1 MTREEGPMGK
11 LNWKRYLQGCA
22 LLMVLV
28 VSALAQTVP
37 SEADKAMQEGLAQMK
52 SGNFTQAA
60 AAYSKVTK
68 LQPTFA
74 EGFFNLGLAEEK
86 AGQLDLARTALEKAL
101 RLKPGLRGAN
111 LFLGTIAYR
120 QNRFKEAEASL
131 LEETKLDP
139 RSAQAFMWLGICHLA
154 QDDPQGAIAP
164 LDKAYALDASDADIL
179 YHRGRA
185 YLLVANAS
193 YDAMFKLDPDS
204 LRVHQV
210 LGEAYAQGYR
220 NQEAIG
226 EFELT
231 VKLAP
236 RQPGLHEELGDQE
249 WITGQLDKAADA
261 YRKELRIDPLA
272 VTAMYK
278 LGSLLVQNRD
288 PSEGVR
294 LLRGALRLDPSLSDA
309 HYYLGVGLAGTD
321 QNEDAAREFQLAIAS
336 DPASDRAMSAYYKL
350 SQVYRTLHKMNEAQ
364 AALKNFQQMR
374 ATVKERQD
382 RKSTQLVRKR
392 TELPVQ
398 EQVADG
404 MPGDQ

>member
-1 MTREEGPMGK
+1 
-11 LNWKRYLQGCA
+11 
-22 LLMVLV
+22 
-28 VSALAQTVP
+28 
-37 SEADKAMQEGLAQMK
+37 
-52 SGNFTQAA
+52 
-60 AAYSKVTK
+60 VTK